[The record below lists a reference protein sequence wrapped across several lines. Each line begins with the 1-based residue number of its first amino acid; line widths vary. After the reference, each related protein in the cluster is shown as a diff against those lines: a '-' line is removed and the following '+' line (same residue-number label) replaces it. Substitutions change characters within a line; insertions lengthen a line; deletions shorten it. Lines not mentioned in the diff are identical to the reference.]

1 MVEEDSAEAEIYVG
15 TNLTIISETQVT
27 VRCEAPVNPAPDI
40 KWQIQGRD
48 TGFKD
53 TVTLSKDNA
62 TLTISDTTGRDSG
75 LYSCT
80 ASNNVGRDLSSSSI
94 NILRKSSCVNFFT
107 YVTIKRKRFL
117 KHLAITIC
125 DNVSLKFLVFKQN
138 FNAIF
143 HSHIGLL

>member
-1 MVEEDSAEAEIYVG
+1 MG

-53 TVTLSKDNA
+53 SVTLSKDNS
-62 TLTISDTTGRDSG
+62 TLTISDTSDGDSG

-80 ASNNVGRDLSSSSI
+80 ASNNVGRDFSSSSI
-94 NILRKSSCVNFFT
+94 NILRKSSCLNFST
-107 YVTIKRKRFL
+107 YVTIKSKRFL
-117 KHLAITIC
+117 KHRAITIC
-125 DNVSLKFLVFKQN
+125 DKNC
-138 FNAIF
+138 A
-143 HSHIGLL
+143 